1 MYGLDALGVGDVVG
15 RHGGADGVV
24 LLGFF
29 SLGLVLFLAGDVMLE
44 IWAVCMPV
52 VVLIVL
58 LRLLLGR
65 HLVPR
70 LLACVVDRDRLVQGG
85 VRLRIAW
92 LVNTPS
98 VCGVDHLLRCGFYR
112 NKLLVSLDSRHL
124 IGSSSILEE
133 CFTLIILNNSLL
145 RIMLKIKMTAQQPCS
160 LSTTHRRCYIFVMIC
175 QFLAGLLYLL
185 LLQYLL
191 IWNSGIIV
199 QLVLLSTF
207 KVEITFNS
215 YLVLEGLVL
224 AGNVFG

>member
-24 LLGFF
+24 LLGLF

-98 VCGVDHLLRCGFYR
+98 VCGVGNLLRRGFYR
-112 NKLLVSLDSRHL
+112 NKLLVSLNSRRL
-124 IGSSSILEE
+124 ISSSSILEE
-133 CFTLIILNNSLL
+133 RFTFIILDNSLL
-145 RIMLKIKMTAQQPCS
+145 RIMLKIKMAAQQPCS
-160 LSTTHRRCYIFVMIC
+160 LPTTHRWCYIIVMATHL
-175 QFLAGLLYLL
+175 LAGFLNLL
-185 LLQYLL
+185 LLRHLL
-191 IWNSGIIV
+191 IRNSGIIV
-199 QLVLLSTF
+199 QLVL
-207 KVEITFNS
+207 
-215 YLVLEGLVL
+215 
-224 AGNVFG
+224 